1 MSNLVQEKFE
11 VVLSAG
17 NGGNGAIKPFSTLN
31 WGIFLLSTTWMHN
44 YAKLYIFVVTNLC
57 DMLECCWTPNVG
69 TNIGSRNLCFRGAFT
84 FYTLHK
90 RPTKKSI
97 TLIHL
102 LWGSCE
108 IPVFI
113 LPIKTIL
120 SELFCL
126 GQALDCEWR
135 DLKLETNFVLGNFY
149 YLWKNSYIWILES
162 VIQNKLL
169 LCSLTFFSF
178 QTTSVIL

>member
-1 MSNLVQEKFE
+1 MRYAWVLLDTKCWDQYWIEKLV
-11 VVLSAG
+11 LPRSLH
-17 NGGNGAIKPFSTLN
+17 IL
-31 WGIFLLSTTWMHN
+31 H
-44 YAKLYIFVVTNLC
+44 
-57 DMLECCWTPNVG
+57 
-69 TNIGSRNLCFRGAFT
+69 FT
-84 FYTLHK
+84 QKTHQKVQL
-90 RPTKKSI
+90 
-97 TLIHL
+97 LIHL

-135 DLKLETNFVLGNFY
+135 DLKLETNFVLRNFY

-169 LCSLTFFSF
+169 LCSLTFFSNFVMLGKNKSSNSLCFWF
-178 QTTSVIL
+178 QGLSIWKILFNIGAFTLKCFQFPFVNKVMAVMLS

>member
-31 WGIFLLSTTWMHN
+31 WGIFLLQQLGCTIMQNLIFPCDQSVR
-44 YAKLYIFVVTNLC
+44 YAWVLLDTK
-57 DMLECCWTPNVG
+57 CWDQYWIEILVPPRSLH
-69 TNIGSRNLCFRGAFT
+69 ILHFT
-84 FYTLHK
+84 QKTHQKVQL
-90 RPTKKSI
+90 
-97 TLIHL
+97 LIHL

-149 YLWKNSYIWILES
+149 YLWKNSYIWKLES